1 MMFSIKL
8 KIVIAY
14 TAIFGI
20 ILALFAYIIY
30 HSTAEAEL
38 ARLDTNLKTYS
49 ILLQSEFEEQSQ
61 QDNEYNYSDLK
72 AILADGLKRSRFQL
86 LDNNGK
92 MIIGD
97 TILTDQNSSIV
108 KTISD
113 GHDKF
118 GEFRIKRHHARIY
131 LSTVEINE
139 KTDHILVVSSSLE
152 EVREDLERLLVIF
165 LIVIPLGLLI
175 SGFSAFWIAKRSFK
189 PINKMINTAN
199 EISATSLDK
208 RLAVPETHDEVRAL
222 SETLNSM
229 IERLDKTF
237 KSHRQF
243 IADASH
249 EIRTPLTI
257 IQTELELSLKN
268 KNTRSTTISIKT
280 ALTEISNL
288 SKLTNSLLILAKI
301 DASKNRL
308 IFKQVRIDELIL
320 ECVQSL
326 KNLAKSNNNKINIA
340 IEDAVEIEADY
351 EKLKSIVMN
360 LLENAIK
367 YSGENKEIKIDLKKS
382 GLDCIDVIVTDRG
395 PGISDNDAP
404 HIFERF
410 YRSGELRSSVDG
422 NGLGLSIVKEFVE
435 MHSGKITVSS
445 KPGNTSFTVTLPLKQ
460 K

>member
-1 MMFSIKL
+1 MFSIKL

-30 HSTAEAEL
+30 HTTAEAEL
-38 ARLDTNLKTYS
+38 TRLDTNLKTYS
-49 ILLQSEFEEQSQ
+49 ILLQSEFEEEVQ
-61 QDNEYNYSDLK
+61 QGSEFNYTELK
-72 AILADGLKRSRFQL
+72 AIPTDGLKRSRFQL
-86 LDNNGK
+86 FDDNGK
-92 MIIGD
+92 MLIGD
-97 TILTDQNSSIV
+97 TILTNRNSSIV
-108 KTISD
+108 KTVSD
-113 GHDKF
+113 EHDRFDKV
-118 GEFRIKRHHARIY
+118 RIGRHYVRIY
-131 LSTVEINE
+131 LSKIEIKEESN
-139 KTDHILVVSSSLE
+139 HVLVVSSSLE

-165 LIVIPLGLLI
+165 FIVIPLGLLTA
-175 SGFSAFWIAKRSFK
+175 GFSAFFIAKRSFK

-208 RLAVPETHDEVRAL
+208 RLAVPETNDEVKAL
-222 SETLNSM
+222 SVTLNSM
-229 IERLDKTF
+229 IDRLDKTF

-268 KNTRSTTISIKT
+268 KNTRSTTNSIKT
-280 ALTEISNL
+280 ALTEISSL
-288 SKLTNSLLILAKI
+288 SKLTNSLLILARI
-301 DASKNRL
+301 DASKNKL
-308 IFKQVRIDELIL
+308 IISQVRVDELIL

-326 KNLAKSNNNKINIA
+326 KNLAKSYNNKIDIA

-367 YSGENKEIKIDLKKS
+367 YSGENKEINIELKKS
-382 GLDCIDVIVTDRG
+382 DLYEVNIIVSDNG

-422 NGLGLSIVKEFVE
+422 NGLGLSIVNEYVE
-435 MHSGKITVSS
+435 MHSGKITVSG
-445 KPGNTSFTVTLPLKQ
+445 KPGNTSFKVTLPLKQ